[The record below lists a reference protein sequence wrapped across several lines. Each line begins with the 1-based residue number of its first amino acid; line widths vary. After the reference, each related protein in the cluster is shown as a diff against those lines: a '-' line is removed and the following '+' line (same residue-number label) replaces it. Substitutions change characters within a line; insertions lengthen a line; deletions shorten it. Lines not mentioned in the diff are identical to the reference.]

1 MVGGGYEK
9 FPLKTRLLREE
20 QQSFFLGEACY
31 CGSMRYSKRMHNCEP
46 IPFSVAQAYG
56 AHLAPQVEAPVHAQ
70 PMQTLVA
77 ATVPGK
83 VAFDGIEV
91 SNLQPLQMYSR
102 CADRIE
108 AATRVAT
115 GQQLNTQA

>member
-1 MVGGGYEK
+1 
-9 FPLKTRLLREE
+9 
-20 QQSFFLGEACY
+20 
-31 CGSMRYSKRMHNCEP
+31 MHNCEP

-115 GQQLNTQA
+115 GQQLNIQA

>member
-1 MVGGGYEK
+1 
-9 FPLKTRLLREE
+9 
-20 QQSFFLGEACY
+20 
-31 CGSMRYSKRMHNCEP
+31 
-46 IPFSVAQAYG
+46 
-56 AHLAPQVEAPVHAQ
+56 
-70 PMQTLVA
+70 
-77 ATVPGK
+77 VPGK

-115 GQQLNTQA
+115 GQQLNIQA

>member
-1 MVGGGYEK
+1 V
-9 FPLKTRLLREE
+9 R
-20 QQSFFLGEACY
+20 
-31 CGSMRYSKRMHNCEP
+31 
-46 IPFSVAQAYG
+46 
-56 AHLAPQVEAPVHAQ
+56 AQ
-70 PMQTLVA
+70 PVQTLVA

-115 GQQLNTQA
+115 GQQLNIQA